1 MICPDFLIVNNSP
14 QDGVDNILFTYEN
27 TELRRALRNLANA
40 RDISYST
47 VSHKRTFGIRLI
59 SRNYQN
65 FKCIFVS
72 LPNYS
77 QYKLKK
83 NVNPKANKIWIDH
96 SRNKFYKSNW
106 IIVLRPKT
114 IYIYKQLKSAK
125 CCCNPMQTFNIEI

>member
-65 FKCIFVS
+65 FKS
-72 LPNYS
+72 LLNYS
-77 QYKLKK
+77 QYKKK
-83 NVNPKANKIWIDH
+83 KKLTSKGI
-96 SRNKFYKSNW
+96 KF
-106 IIVLRPKT
+106 
-114 IYIYKQLKSAK
+114 
-125 CCCNPMQTFNIEI
+125 E